1 MLVTMQ
7 GRGGGRYSC
16 PVHIVVDGVVAGVRR
31 PCAGILVSGASLGGC
46 LYSRGV
52 RNVVAA
58 STTTLESVVE
68 AC

>member
-31 PCAGILVSGASLGGC
+31 PCAGILASGASLGGC

-52 RNVVAA
+52 
-58 STTTLESVVE
+58 
-68 AC
+68 